1 MARTVDMTVGNPTKH
16 ILKFSLPLILAN
28 IGQQLYAVVDA
39 SIVGRGVGVKAL
51 ASVGTTDWV
60 YCMILWSVISLTQG
74 FSTFVS
80 RYFGEKSYSKMNK
93 AIAMSTLLSGF
104 ISVILVLIGI
114 LAARPLLE
122 VMNTPSDIID
132 GATAYLVI
140 MIGGTVVVTA
150 YNLASSIL
158 RAFGDGKSPLIAMV
172 IAGVLNVGLDLLF
185 VLLFRWGIH
194 GAAIASVLSQLISFL
209 FCLFRLK
216 KIDFIHLERKA
227 FKPDWKEIKELLAF
241 SIPLT
246 LQSITIALGGIF
258 LQSVINQQESIFIAG
273 YTATNKMYGLME
285 CSATALGLAC
295 STYFAQN
302 YGAGLYKRVRKGV
315 KTATLIAA
323 GMALAVF
330 GILLVSRW
338 GLLQLFLDVK
348 QENGFEALEIAVR
361 YLTYMIFFL
370 VILFLIHVYRN
381 ALQALQISVWSMIS
395 GFAELVCRLFM
406 AMVAI
411 SWIGPDALFL
421 SEPLAW
427 AGALVFVMIPYF
439 FYQRK
444 LLPKSKV

>member
-1 MARTVDMTVGNPTKH
+1 MARTVDMTVGSPTKH
-16 ILKFSLPLILAN
+16 IIKFALPLIAAN
-28 IGQQLYAVVDA
+28 MGQQLYAVVDA

-60 YCMILWSVISLTQG
+60 YCMILWAVISLTQG

-80 RYFGEKSYSKMNK
+80 RYFGEKNFTKMNK
-93 AIAMSTLLSGF
+93 SIAMSTLLSGF
-104 ISVILVLIGI
+104 ISIFLALAGI
-114 LAARPLLE
+114 LAARPLLSL
-122 VMNTPSDIID
+122 MNTPADIID
-132 GATAYLVI
+132 GATAYLAV

-185 VLLFRWGIH
+185 VFLFGWGIC
-194 GAAIASVLSQLISFL
+194 GAAVASVLSQLVSFL
-209 FCLFRLK
+209 FCLVRLS
-216 KIDFIHLERKA
+216 KIDCIHLNREA
-227 FKPDWKEIKELLAF
+227 FEMDWAEIKELLAF
-241 SIPLT
+241 SLPLA
-246 LQSITIALGGIF
+246 LQSITIAIGGIF
-258 LQSVINQQESIFIAG
+258 LQSVINQQGSIFIAG

-302 YGAGLYKRVRKGV
+302 YGAGLYKRVQQGV
-315 KTATLIAA
+315 KTASLVAT
-323 GMALAVF
+323 GMALVVFAV
-330 GILLVSRW
+330 LLLIRW
-338 GLLQLFLDVK
+338 NLLQLFLDVN
-348 QENGFEALEIAVR
+348 QENGFEALEVAVR

-370 VILFLIHVYRN
+370 VVLFLIHVYRN
-381 ALQALQISVWSMIS
+381 ALQALKISVWSMLS
-395 GFAELVCRLFM
+395 GFAELFCRLFM

-427 AGALVFVMIPYF
+427 AGALAFVMIPYF
-439 FYQRK
+439 FYARR
-444 LLPKSKV
+444 LLKA

>member
-1 MARTVDMTVGNPTKH
+1 MQRTVDMTDGSATKH
-16 ILKFSLPLILAN
+16 ILKFSLPLIAAN
-28 IGQQLYAVVDA
+28 MGQQLYAVVDA

-80 RYFGEKSYSKMNK
+80 RYFGEKNFSRMNK
-93 AIAMSTLLSGF
+93 SIAMSTLLSGF
-104 ISVILVLIGI
+104 ISIFLALAGV

-122 VMNTPSDIID
+122 LMNTPIDILD
-132 GATAYLVI
+132 GAAAYLMV

-185 VLLFRWGIH
+185 VFPFGWGIY
-194 GAAIASVLSQLISFL
+194 GAAIASVLSQLVSFL
-209 FCLFRLK
+209 FCLLRLK
-216 KIDFIHLERKA
+216 KIDCIHLDRQA
-227 FKPDWKEIKELLAF
+227 FQIDRTEVKELLTF
-241 SIPLT
+241 STPLA

-258 LQSVINQQESIFIAG
+258 LQSVINQQGSIFIAG

-295 STYFAQN
+295 STFFAQN
-302 YGAGLYKRVRKGV
+302 YGAGLYKRVRQGV
-315 KTATLIAA
+315 RTATLIAT
-323 GMALAVF
+323 GMALVVF
-330 GILLVSRW
+330 GVLLVIRW
-338 GLLQLFLDVK
+338 DLLQLFLDVN
-348 QENGFEALEIAVR
+348 QENGFEALEVAVR

-370 VILFLIHVYRN
+370 VVLFLIHVYRN
-381 ALQALQISVWSMIS
+381 ALQALKISVWSMIS
-395 GFAELVCRLFM
+395 GFAELACRLFM
-406 AMVAI
+406 AFIAI

-427 AGALVFVMIPYF
+427 AGALAFVLIPYF
-439 FYQRK
+439 FYDRK
-444 LLPKSKV
+444 LLKA